1 MPPHTGPVA
10 PEIVDAFSRGLLA
23 VPEPPA
29 AGLRT
34 SASRDEWLIPII
46 RVEFT
51 DSALVHTKA
60 ALERR
65 LFDSTGAEPTGS
77 MFDYYRWVSGRRMR
91 VRGEVVATVKL
102 KNDRYYY
109 AADAW
114 GVNAIGSPNND
125 YGLFREAVSACDPT
139 VDFSRFDLDND
150 GYVDMLWLVHA
161 GPGGETSGNRRD
173 LWSITSRATAGWS
186 NGSPADCN
194 DLVPGSLTQH
204 MRVDRFTV
212 VPELSGLH
220 PGQLCEIGVFCHEF
234 GHTLG
239 LPDLYDTSQLGG
251 AANTGPGNWAL
262 MSSGA
267 YGGDGQSPEYPSH
280 LGAWSMLWLGWVNRV
295 RPTQDTTITLA
306 PLADGT
312 PLVEFWFQGEDSPE
326 HFLLENRV
334 RESFDRK
341 LPNDGLL
348 VNQIDEAMI
357 GQRIAANRIN
367 TGPTPGMRTLEA
379 DGNFDMYLGYNRG
392 DASDP
397 YPGSARRTHIDDL
410 TSPSTRTFSGLPTN
424 ISIENVTRV
433 GRNVSLRLHVRAPGW
448 QPPRDVAPGAGEP
461 GLTFSPAAR
470 SAVSP
475 GGRAWIVSSEVVGA
489 RSAVVVRERPW
500 LQSWGPMQVVDRG
513 IGNAEDPTLARI
525 EGDNL
530 AVAWIERPEGSPG
543 RLCYRARVLGRW
555 LTAKVLTTSGGECF
569 APAIAA
575 DAKGRVFLTWLESID
590 GSVRLRFMQFLYN
603 APYGVPTTV
612 TIPEDLPASPA
623 ITAAGDGHAY
633 VVWPDRGGGI
643 HQIYACRFHP
653 DSGLSARFRLT
664 PQSAYA
670 QPAVSSV
677 VDSSGVL
684 YTVWQVNPGGG
695 GEIHFQKR
703 QLIGRPSPRDS
714 TIDALGNGLQ
724 SPRIARDPNG
734 GLHVAYERFVAS
746 GAQVRYKRWR
756 PGLGWDVRATE
767 VSDASDLNASGINLL
782 PTSSGNVDVT
792 WIGFDGNAQRLRER
806 LRVLDGSLVTGVDPP
821 PVTESLALAIGPNPL
836 RAGQPLE
843 LRGEAIAEGDWIEL
857 VDAAGRR
864 VASAHADEAG
874 RARLEA
880 QATRSLAPGLYFA
893 RVRGGT
899 ARGRLVVLR

>member
-1 MPPHTGPVA
+1 MPPLTGPVA
-10 PEIVDAFSRGLLA
+10 PEIADAFSRGLLD
-23 VPEPPA
+23 VPEPA
-29 AGLRT
+29 AGLKT
-34 SASRDEWLIPII
+34 SAARDEWFIPII

-60 ALERR
+60 VLERR

-77 MFDYYRWVSGRRMR
+77 MFDYYRWASGRRVR
-91 VRGEVVATVKL
+91 VRGEVVATVRL
-102 KNDRYYY
+102 QHDRYYY

-114 GVNAIGSPNND
+114 GVNAVGSPNND
-125 YGLFREAVSACDPT
+125 YGMFREAVTACDAT

-204 MRVDRFTV
+204 IRIDRFTV
-212 VPELSGLH
+212 LPELSGVH
-220 PGQLCEIGVFCHEF
+220 PGQLNEIGVFCHEF

-239 LPDLYDTSQLGG
+239 LPDLYDTSVLGG

-267 YGGDGQSPEYPSH
+267 YGGDGASPEYPSH

-295 RPTQDTTITLA
+295 RPTQDTTLTLA

-312 PLVEFWFQGEDSPE
+312 PLLEFWFQGEDSPE

-348 VNQIDEAMI
+348 VNQVDEAMI
-357 GQRIAANRIN
+357 GQRITSNRIN
-367 TGPTPGMRTLEA
+367 TGPTPGMRVLEA
-379 DGNFDMYLGYNRG
+379 DGNFDLYAGYNRG

-397 YPGSARRTHIDDL
+397 FPGSARRTRVDDL
-410 TSPSTRTFSGLPTN
+410 TIPSTRTFSGLPTN
-424 ISIENVTRV
+424 ISIEDVVRV
-433 GRNVSLRLHVRAPGW
+433 GRNVSLRLRVRAPGW
-448 QPPRDVAPGAGEP
+448 QSPRDVAPGAGEP
-461 GLTFSPAAR
+461 GLAFSPAAR

-475 GGRAWIVSSEVVGA
+475 AGRAWIVSSEAVGA
-489 RSAVVVRERPW
+489 RNAVVVRERPW
-500 LQSWGPMQVVDRG
+500 LQPWGRAEVVDRG
-513 IGNAEDPTLARI
+513 IGNADEPTLARI
-525 EGDNL
+525 DGDNL
-530 AVAWIERPEGSPG
+530 AVAWIERGDGPG

-555 LTAKVLTTSGGECF
+555 RAAKVLPTSGGECF

-590 GSVRLRFMQFLYN
+590 GTVKLRFMQFLYN
-603 APYGVPTTV
+603 APYGVPTSVTV
-612 TIPEDLPASPA
+612 AEDLPASPA

-633 VVWPDRGGGI
+633 VVWPDRGSGLHGV
-643 HQIYACRFHP
+643 YACRFHP
-653 DSGLSARFRLT
+653 DSGLSAKFRLT

-670 QPAVSSV
+670 QPAVSAV
-677 VDSSGVL
+677 VDTSGVL
-684 YTVWQVNPGGG
+684 YSVWQVNPGGG

-703 QLIGRPSPRDS
+703 QLSGRPSPRDS

-724 SPRIARDPNG
+724 SPRIALDPTG
-734 GLHVAYERFVAS
+734 GLHVAYERFVATGS
-746 GAQVRYKRWR
+746 QVRYKRWR

-767 VSDASDLNASGINLL
+767 VSDASDLSATGINLL

-792 WIGFDGNAQRLRER
+792 GIGYDGNTQRLRER
-806 LRVLDGSLVTGVDPP
+806 LRLLDGALVTGVDPP
-821 PVTESLALAIGPNPL
+821 PVAAALALSIGPNPL

-843 LRGEAIAEGDWIEL
+843 LRGGSIAAGDWIEL

-864 VASAHADEAG
+864 VAEVRADDAG
-874 RARLEA
+874 HARLDA
-880 QATRSLAPGLYFA
+880 RATRSLPAGLYFA